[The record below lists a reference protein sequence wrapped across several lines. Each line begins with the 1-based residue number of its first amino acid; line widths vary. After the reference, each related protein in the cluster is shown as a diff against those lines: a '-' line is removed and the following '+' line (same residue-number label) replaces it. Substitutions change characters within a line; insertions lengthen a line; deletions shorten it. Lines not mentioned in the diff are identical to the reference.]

1 MTNSSKTANT
11 TLPQPLTSAELTL
24 LQAILPSVTQAA
36 RQHRVNDFFMPYAVA
51 HVNVARDT
59 FNWGAAQGY
68 FDVPNPQF
76 IEVPEGSD
84 AFTWDFLLYDYYIS
98 RIAQALAAQ
107 TSLSA
112 DEHQVLALICGVL
125 IADEFGDLAN
135 SLEREVHF
143 DGDDNQ
149 HSLCKA
155 IAQQQELSLDN
166 GTLNIDILA
175 VLRYLQARCL
185 GQVGA
190 PQFSVP
196 TTSRLGIYKRWP
208 TEKSLVKRLRE
219 FDPQRPIDSRN
230 KANSLLNGYAK
241 GENLFFDRTRNEP
254 ASPPF
259 AFKVRHEIVH
269 ICKKDIDQINLEML
283 SGLPLDVW
291 QIDFATLTY
300 HYYWYQRMEF
310 STIRPFHKQ
319 SIHGILSCIS
329 DCLAL
334 SQLNEA
340 HYLTEV
346 CKLVYERGQFSS
358 VNSGFPRPL
367 YHWLLRICFDFWNIK
382 FDKWGHA
389 KIGPKIDPYQ
399 PGQCLGEPI
408 LNKMFTIWRK
418 EDLSDHGED
427 ILNLCDYY
435 TLRTHTSDEC
445 EFSNDLFHTRYPAV
459 ILAWLRLRQQLGLSI
474 PEIKH
479 PLMQAPYAKLFE
491 PVILPEDPLLTQVL
505 QRLQREEL
513 PHLFDASPSDKIFVE
528 A

>member
-1 MTNSSKTANT
+1 MTNSSKPANA
-11 TLPQPLTSAELTL
+11 TLTQPLTSSELTL

-84 AFTWDFLLYDYYIS
+84 AFTWDFLLYDYYIN
-98 RIAQALAAQ
+98 RIAQVLAAHA
-107 TSLSA
+107 SLSA

-143 DGDDNQ
+143 DGDAAQ
-149 HSLCKA
+149 QALGLA
-155 IAQQQELSLDN
+155 IAQQQGLSL
-166 GTLNIDILA
+166 TAITSLDIVA

-185 GQVGA
+185 GQVATPAILA
-190 PQFSVP
+190 PV
-196 TTSRLGIYKRWP
+196 TERLGVYKRWP
-208 TEKSLVKRLRE
+208 TEKALVKRFSE
-219 FDPQRPIDSRN
+219 SNPQWAVDTHE
-230 KANSLLNGYAK
+230 KAKLLLGAYAK
-241 GENLFFDRTRNEP
+241 GDNLFVDLFSKQP
-254 ASPPF
+254 VSPPLIWEVKNRI
-259 AFKVRHEIVH
+259 ADLSPRDK
-269 ICKKDIDQINLEML
+269 DQIWSDVFSRKDSALWLLDLNKFVNLSFWSKKIDSAYVQASVEISPVSIFINL
-283 SGLPLDVW
+283 SN
-291 QIDFATLTY
+291 
-300 HYYWYQRMEF
+300 
-310 STIRPFHKQ
+310 
-319 SIHGILSCIS
+319 
-329 DCLAL
+329 CLAL
-334 SQLNEA
+334 GRLDEA
-340 HYLTEV
+340 KYLTEL
-346 CKLVYERGQFSS
+346 CKMIYERGHFNY
-358 VNSGFPRPL
+358 VNQNRPYPL
-367 YHWLLRICFDFWNIK
+367 YHWLLRLCLDYWGIS
-382 FDKWGHA
+382 FDKWGYSNS
-389 KIGPKIDPYQ
+389 GPKVDPYA

-408 LNKMFTIWRK
+408 LNKMFAIWRK
-418 EDLSDHGED
+418 PDLYGDEPELID
-427 ILNLCDYY
+427 LCDYY
-435 TLRTHTSDEC
+435 TWRTQNNGDC

>member
-1 MTNSSKTANT
+1 MTNSSKPANA
-11 TLPQPLTSAELTL
+11 TLPQPLTFSELTL

-76 IEVPEGSD
+76 IEVTEGSD

-143 DGDDNQ
+143 DGDAAQ
-149 HSLCKA
+149 QALGLA
-155 IAQQQELSLDN
+155 IAQQQGLSL
-166 GTLNIDILA
+166 TAITSLDIVA
-175 VLRYLQARCL
+175 VLSYLQARCL
-185 GQVGA
+185 GQVAA
-190 PQFSVP
+190 PVITAP
-196 TTSRLGIYKRWP
+196 VTERLGVYKRWP
-208 TEKSLVKRLRE
+208 TEKALVKRFSE
-219 FDPQRPIDSRN
+219 FDHQQAVDTFSEAN
-230 KANSLLNGYAK
+230 FLLKAYAK
-241 GENLFFDRTRNEP
+241 GENLFVDITKRLVL
-254 ASPPF
+254 PPLRLNV
-259 AFKVRHEIVH
+259 KYKIPELSVKSR
-269 ICKKDIDQINLEML
+269 DQIYSEVLGGLNEELWLADLNKYIHYCFVSCKIEYSSIKSHIETSPL
-283 SGLPLDVW
+283 SIIKL
-291 QIDFATLTY
+291 
-300 HYYWYQRMEF
+300 
-310 STIRPFHKQ
+310 
-319 SIHGILSCIS
+319 IS

-334 SQLNEA
+334 GRLDDVK
-340 HYLTEV
+340 YLTEL
-346 CKLVYERGQFSS
+346 CKLIYERGHFNY
-358 VNSGFPRPL
+358 VNQNRPYPL
-367 YHWLLRICFDFWNIK
+367 YHWLLRLCFDYWGIS
-382 FDKWGHA
+382 FDKWGHSNS
-389 KIGPKIDPYQ
+389 GPKVNPYA

-408 LNKMFTIWRK
+408 LNAMFAIWRK
-418 EDLSDHGED
+418 PDLHGDEPELID
-427 ILNLCDYY
+427 LCDYY
-435 TLRTHTSDEC
+435 TWRTQDNGDC
-445 EFSNDLFHTRYPAV
+445 EFSNDMFHSRYPAV
-459 ILAWLRLRQQLGLSI
+459 ILAWLRLRQQLGLSV

-491 PVILPEDPLLTQVL
+491 PVTLPEDPLLTQVL